1 MLKGGA
7 LYTYAWDRNKNI
19 RAVLDS
25 SSRLVAGYDYS
36 PYGAVTAT
44 GTLENPFQWSSE
56 FYDAELGLV
65 YYNFRYYSPL
75 DGRWLSRDPLG
86 EVAGLNLYV
95 FAHNT
100 QAIDVLGLAAQQPC
114 DPKSG
119 MAGMIG
125 GLTGEQL
132 KKWCIK
138 LCHGNE
144 WLGSGVYGLFPMD
157 KLQISDVFT
166 LSELLDHSF
175 FQPDSNAIPDS
186 LTGMLTAS
194 FTFTTPELAA
204 GKGGSFTVSTSYP
217 FPEGKD
223 PVSFSGGTVS
233 NPGNKFGGSAK
244 IGGEVSIPVTQHSA
258 LYGQGSISLGPTG
271 SSVSVQVG
279 YKWNF

>member
-132 KKWCIK
+132 K
-138 LCHGNE
+138 
-144 WLGSGVYGLFPMD
+144 SGA
-157 KLQISDVFT
+157 
-166 LSELLDHSF
+166 
-175 FQPDSNAIPDS
+175 SNCAMAMNGWAQVC
-186 LTGMLTAS
+186 TGFS
-194 FTFTTPELAA
+194 RW
-204 GKGGSFTVSTSYP
+204 TSYRSVMYSP
-217 FPEGKD
+217 CRNFWITR
-223 PVSFSGGTVS
+223 SFNRIAMPS
-233 NPGNKFGGSAK
+233 
-244 IGGEVSIPVTQHSA
+244 
-258 LYGQGSISLGPTG
+258 PTPLR
-271 SSVSVQVG
+271 VC
-279 YKWNF
+279 